1 MPDFEFEFNQ
11 NDKDL
16 IVSQQDAVFG
26 ESNSDYIRLTIY
38 PSEAIDNI
46 VTLQDNSQAIFYSSL
61 SPTPFNINVSPFGVG
76 LDELKIKT
84 IGGSF
89 ADIND
94 FKIYK
99 TDSNEIYIKP
109 NEIFNK
115 FELPE
120 GNYKIQIDFLNQVTP
135 IKIEDLPFPEYL
147 QEFDI
152 EQSGNSQNIIDV
164 QDAVA
169 WTNVNRLD
177 IADYIV
183 GNVLNGGVVIP
194 TAMSKVQYLE
204 TLSFPQYFE
213 EFDINADGDITS
225 IDVTDWVA
233 AGRIDISEHLESI
246 IENGTVDE
254 IPKASDTD
262 EELASPPEEYFP
274 DLEILESYSDEEI
287 EIRPIE
293 NFYATEDLS
302 AAGEHYQFIIKQIS
316 TSRKEIRLKLI
327 NTKIFNDSSII
338 SQLTTE
344 FNQGL
349 DKYQFKHV
357 LNTGTG
363 DHIPIMNYQFDKIT
377 DGRDNQSI
385 ILKLYEPLPTSVG
398 NLSMVTIEKEVLTT
412 QVQNIFYFSD
422 VPDVFFG
429 DGLQP
434 DAQERW
440 INSDSDIPTFQSLDE
455 LAISASIGDIEVD
468 SLVSASDYGYPNL
481 NTDFNEYT
489 NHTFF
494 GSAKKK
500 LENFKAKVETIQS
513 YYSEISSSLNVSSS
527 IQGDSTFIIKK
538 RDDLFQKIN
547 EEFKNFT
554 PYERFL
560 YFDGQSDSS
569 ASAPSLKNYAD
580 TLPVTLH
587 GSPGSSIE
595 GIELNQHNGFNVVYK
610 HSSEKLSGNHNK
622 YIDLFTDKYKVENK
636 PFFNYSGS
644 IYLSFLM
651 QGDSGSSLTWENR
664 NKALNPPL
672 PLDTLYQNNI
682 QNPVITGSSYQRYV
696 FQASQSYFIPNT
708 RDTGSV
714 HDMADLDITD
724 FNANSTK
731 ITILSGSDKT
741 GSYQIKDSTN
751 QYPTTVVSHSGVPFS
766 GSIMPAGELFRIFNV
781 NNLSSSLLG
790 YYDYVDADIVTDGNN
805 FEILDKS
812 GNNNTLEFGGSG
824 TSAFTSASIV
834 TGVQGGDAFAF
845 KTTGS
850 LEGESGSMFLST
862 QNSTAPIESAPISMS
877 AVAGDA
883 VTGFTMA
890 TYYKSTSTKANATI
904 LAMDIKSGSTDV
916 DGWHVNRLADTIGA
930 EVTREGV
937 NILDNDT
944 SADGLKT
951 GTLTPR
957 DGNFHHIALTYDNL
971 TGTGSVYFD
980 GVLQKQGNSR
990 GFITGSNQIYRMV
1003 VGSGPGSAH
1012 GYDDD
1017 TFDETRFYTRA
1028 LTPSEINQLYLHP
1041 DGKTETKITDVKVT
1055 LKDPTDV
1062 LPFDNLF
1069 HTSSTEWTNWY
1080 NNALTTAETFDT
1092 DNIHSFEN
1100 NLPLYIQ
1107 ESSKYKDM
1115 KDFLNLQGEQY
1126 DLIRNH
1132 VDSLGTLHKRGYK
1145 KTNSPPNNTLPMLLN
1160 NMGYQAINPF
1170 SGSLTDSLGGYLSG
1184 VTSIDDIKNATWR
1197 KTLNNLI
1204 YIYKSKGTKN
1214 SVRGLLN
1221 IYGYPPDI
1229 LKFEEFGSTPQAD
1242 DAIVFSDEVPDINPP
1257 SNNFDLN
1264 LNTQTGS
1271 FGFTN
1276 QTKKLYRY
1284 IFNGK
1289 SNRILNLDWWMDD
1302 ANINTFEF
1310 VYKHV
1315 QTTNTQTIVKSS
1327 GSGAQ
1332 SLWDLRLIPSSDGAS
1347 SSFEFR
1353 LNNSQRGGTAIAS
1366 RGFSMSLAYNEM
1378 TDGQL
1383 WNVMIQRMTGSA
1395 DGPGT
1400 IEYRLHSALQ
1410 QESAIE
1416 TYSFV
1421 SMSISGGLTGDS
1433 TIEGKGFFANQNWQS
1448 SGSRNHSASAN
1459 LFIGETFSGSLAEIK
1474 GWSTALSVSKF
1485 RQRTLNKLST
1495 TGNSI
1500 SSHCKELIYHFKLN
1514 ENYNSSSVSSSTQ
1527 NLSIIDASPNLIYS
1541 DYSFTASGQLFVT
1554 SSIYGFDFIN
1564 VTSLTLQDNFSQ
1576 NSDNNIFINPNQT
1589 IVGNLNPNQPAINS
1603 LQSSVGIK
1611 EQIKTSP
1618 KLELYRSPQTFIN
1631 NFILD
1636 KVSGFNLE
1644 KLYGNPKEYYSQSY
1658 DEFNTFRK
1666 EFFDCYKFSTNTNTF
1681 IRAQESMFNNS
1692 IAEGI
1697 KTMVPAR
1704 STFSDENS
1712 NFGVEIKP
1720 TLLEKQK
1727 YQNEK
1732 QSVEANPNTA
1742 IGSHSISVKL
1752 SDSLFGKELLTI
1764 YDSVKEGEVLKP
1776 VSISGS
1782 LEDEIMITCSISL
1795 GNTYQASTGYIHP
1808 PFLQPGGYS
1817 GSIEIPNQ
1825 ISGGLSYLP
1834 VVTGSVGADNMKS
1847 GSINYASDANESYI
1861 SVHKNWGTG
1870 ADDVYFINYFNTGSD
1885 SEYNTYHIDT
1895 RFVFHTIGDNEYYS
1909 ASFDKIEGSSGSGA
1923 GGPSTLSSPGSS
1935 NFTNASRFY
1944 NRKIIS
1950 NDFHSDIKYESY
1962 ITGSPGEQ
1970 VGRMIGK
1977 TRYFTTSSDGN
1988 IILPTNHVTKFSQ
2001 PFKDQMI
2008 NGAQNINPGQL
2019 NVQHEDYSTSS
2030 FYRVDVTGG
2039 ENQIVIQSGAP
2050 DLDEDN
2056 RIMYDD

>member
-120 GNYKIQIDFLNQVTP
+120 GDYKIQIDFLNQVTP

-152 EQSGNSQNIIDV
+152 EQSGNSQNTIDV
-164 QDAVA
+164 QDAVR
-169 WTNVNRLD
+169 WTEVNRLD

-183 GNVLNGGVVIP
+183 GNVLGGGVVIP
-194 TAMSKVQYLE
+194 TAMSKAQYLE
-204 TLSFPQYFE
+204 TLPFPQYFE

-262 EELASPPEEYFP
+262 EELASPPEAYFP

-302 AAGEHYQFIIKQIS
+302 AAGQHYQFIIKQIS

-434 DAQERW
+434 DNQERW
-440 INSDSDIPTFQSLDE
+440 INNDGEIPTFQSLDE

-481 NTDFNEYT
+481 NTDFNEYS

-500 LENFKAKVETIQS
+500 LENFKTKVETIQS

-527 IQGDSTFIIKK
+527 IQGDSTFVIQK
-538 RDDLFQKIN
+538 RDDLFKKIN

-560 YFDGQSDSS
+560 YFDAQTDST

-580 TLPVTLH
+580 TLPVTLQGH
-587 GSPGSSIE
+587 VGSSVE

-610 HSSEKLSGNHNK
+610 HSSEKISGTHNQF
-622 YIDLFTDKYKVENK
+622 IDLFTDKYKVENK
-636 PFFNYSGS
+636 PFFNYSSS
-644 IYLSFLM
+644 IYLSFLL
-651 QGDSGSSLTWENR
+651 QGDSGSSLTWGNR
-664 NKALNPPL
+664 QKQHSPPY
-672 PLDTLYQNNI
+672 PIDTLHQNTI
-682 QNPVITGSSYQRYV
+682 SNPNITGSEYQRYI
-696 FQASQSYFIPNT
+696 FEASQSYFIPNT

-724 FNANSTK
+724 FDANSTK
-731 ITILSGSDKT
+731 ITILSGSNKT

-751 QYPTTVVSHSGVPFS
+751 KYPTTVVSHSGVPFS
-766 GSIMPAGELFRIFNV
+766 GSVMPAGELFRIFTK
-781 NNLSSSLLG
+781 NNLSSSLLA
-790 YYDYVDADIVTDGNN
+790 YYDYQGVTIDDNN
-805 FEILDKS
+805 FEVFDRS
-812 GNNNTLEFGGSG
+812 GNNNTLEFAGKGASPDG
-824 TSAFTSASIV
+824 FTSASIT

-845 KTTGS
+845 TTTGS
-850 LEGESGSMFLST
+850 EGNAQSGSIFLTTNQSD
-862 QNSTAPIESAPISMS
+862 APIETAPISMS

-890 TYYKSTSTKANATI
+890 TYYKSTSTKNNTTI

-916 DGWHVNRLADTIGA
+916 NGWSLQRLGNTIAG

-937 NILDNDT
+937 DILDDDT
-944 SADGLKT
+944 SEDGLKT

-957 DGNFHHIALTYDNL
+957 DGNFHHIAMTYDDL
-971 TGTGSVYFD
+971 TGTGSVFFD
-980 GVLQKQGNSR
+980 GVLQKQGNAR
-990 GFITGSNQIYRMV
+990 GLITGSNQIYRLV
-1003 VGSGPGSAH
+1003 VGSGAGGSQ
-1012 GYDDD
+1012 GFDDD

-1028 LTPSEINQLYLHP
+1028 LTPSEINQLFLHP
-1041 DGKTETKITDVKVT
+1041 DGKTETKITDVKLT
-1055 LKDPTDV
+1055 LKNPTDV
-1062 LPFDNLF
+1062 LPFDTIF
-1069 HTSSTEWTNWY
+1069 KTTSTEFTNWY

-1092 DNIHSFEN
+1092 NNIHSFEN

-1107 ESSKYKDM
+1107 ESSEYKDM

-1132 VDSLGTLHKRGYK
+1132 IDSLGTLHKRGYK
-1145 KTNSPPNNTLPMLLN
+1145 KTNSPPDNTLPMLLN
-1160 NMGYQAINPF
+1160 NMGYQAVNPF
-1170 SGSLTDSLGGYLSG
+1170 SGSLTDSLGAYLSG
-1184 VTSIDDIKNATWR
+1184 ITSIDDIKNATWR

-1221 IYGYPPDI
+1221 VYGYPPDV

-1242 DAIVFSDEVPDINPP
+1242 DAIVFSDEVPAINPP

-1284 IFNGK
+1284 IFNAK

-1310 VYKHV
+1310 VYKHA

-1332 SLWDLRLIPSSDGAS
+1332 SLWDLRLIPSSDGLS

-1383 WNVMIQRMTGSA
+1383 WNVMIQRMTGST

-1485 RQRTLNKLST
+1485 RQRTLNKFST
-1495 TGNSI
+1495 AGNSI

-1564 VTSLTLQDNFSQ
+1564 VTTLALQDNFSQ
-1576 NSDNNIFINPNQT
+1576 NSDNNIFINPTQT
-1589 IVGNLNPNQPAINS
+1589 LVGNLNPNQSAVDS
-1603 LQSSVGIK
+1603 LQSSVGKK

-1618 KLELYRSPQTFIN
+1618 KLELYRSPQTFID

-1666 EFFDCYKFSTNTNTF
+1666 EFFDCYEFSTNINTF
-1681 IRAQESMFNNS
+1681 IRAQESMFNDS
-1692 IAEGI
+1692 IAEGVKSI
-1697 KTMVPAR
+1697 VPAR
-1704 STFSDENS
+1704 STFGDENS

-1742 IGSHSISVKL
+1742 EGIYNVNVKL
-1752 SDSLFGKELLTI
+1752 SDKFANTELLTI

-1776 VSISGS
+1776 VSISSS
-1782 LEDEIMITCSISL
+1782 LEDTIMITSSISL

-1817 GSIEIPNQ
+1817 ASIEIPNQ

-1834 VVTGSVGADNMKS
+1834 AVTGSIGTDDTKT
-1847 GSINYASDANESYI
+1847 GSIDYASIANESYE
-1861 SVHKNWGTG
+1861 SVHKNWGVGT
-1870 ADDVYFINYFNTGSD
+1870 DNIYFINYFNTGSD
-1885 SEYNTYHIDT
+1885 GTFNTYHIDT
-1895 RFVFHTIGDNEYYS
+1895 RFVFHMIGDTEYYS
-1909 ASFDKIEGSSGSGA
+1909 ASFGNSSDFMN
-1923 GGPSTLSSPGSS
+1923 P
-1935 NFTNASRFY
+1935 NRFY
-1944 NRKIIS
+1944 NRLLIN
-1950 NDFHSDIKYESY
+1950 NDFHSDVKYESF
-1962 ITGSPGEQ
+1962 ITDSTGEQ

-1977 TRYFTTSSDGN
+1977 TRYFTTGSTAHGE

-2001 PFKDQMI
+2001 PFKEQMF
-2008 NGAQNINPGQL
+2008 NGAQNTNPGFL
-2019 NVQHEDYSTSS
+2019 NVQYEDYSSAS
-2030 FYRVDVTGG
+2030 FYSVTVTGG
-2039 ENQIVIQSGAP
+2039 ENQIIIKGDSSA
-2050 DLDEDN
+2050 DLDDN
-2056 RIMYDD
+2056 SRIMYDD